1 MAPSSKI
8 PVSEVLQLRE
18 QGLTD
23 NLIAEELKKKGYS
36 MQLVTMAISEADAS
50 GDSGMGGMPQAP
62 ASGGMGGYGSGY
74 PGSAPSAGGG
84 FGGGYPQSY
93 NGPTAPPAS
102 SSEQDNI
109 YERIEGTVE
118 TMIDERWDELIGEV
132 KKIIEWKE
140 KMEEA
145 QKKAQ
150 GDLDKL
156 KEDFKLLHQG
166 VLGKLEDYD
175 SRMRDVDTELK
186 AVGKVFKDVVP
197 QFVDNVKELSSI
209 TKGMKKKGE

>member
-1 MAPSSKI
+1 MTPSSKI

-23 NLIAEELKKKGYS
+23 NLIADELKKKGYS
-36 MQLVTMAISEADAS
+36 MQLITMAISEADAS
-50 GDSGMGGMPQAP
+50 GDSGMMPQAP
-62 ASGGMGGYGSGY
+62 SSGGMGGYGGGY
-74 PGSAPSAGGG
+74 PSSAPSAGGG

-93 NGPTAPPAS
+93 NGPTSPPAS

-175 SRMRDVDTELK
+175 GRMRDVDMELK

-197 QFVDNVKELSSI
+197 QFVDNVKELGSI
-209 TKGMKKKGE
+209 TKGMRGK